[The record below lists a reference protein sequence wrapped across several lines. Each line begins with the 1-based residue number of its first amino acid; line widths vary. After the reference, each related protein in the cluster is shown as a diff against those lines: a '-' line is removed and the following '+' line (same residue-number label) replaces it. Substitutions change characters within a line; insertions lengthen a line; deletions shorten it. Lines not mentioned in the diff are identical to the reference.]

1 MSHTFFAMTSLVA
14 SPTINLST
22 QLESPRLAQDLE
34 DCRKICL
41 NVLVAFLTLHSITG
55 STGLAVVTLT
65 LMLYTIS
72 LHIAAAARAFCQ
84 LGVVIFASLH
94 AIPAV
99 GIFAVASV
107 ELAFAVKSPTAAI
120 SISILCLLPAI
131 VTVLWYIHASISVDL
146 SSELF
151 AGGSQPNH
159 IPA

>member
-1 MSHTFFAMTSLVA
+1 MASRVA
-14 SPTINLST
+14 SSTMNLST

-34 DCRKICL
+34 DCRKVYL

-55 STGLAVVTLT
+55 STSLAVVTLA

-84 LGVVIFASLH
+84 LGVVIFAGLH

-131 VTVLWYIHASISVDL
+131 VTVFWYIHASVSVDL
-146 SSELF
+146 SSESP
-151 AGGSQPNH
+151 AGVSRSNH